1 MKLFINIRR
10 MVEKYCKTKGRF
22 WNFSQNKQ
30 RQSNGKQIFLS
41 IVSDLRR
48 TEMVWNEGSSKLC
61 YGNGGTGDRN
71 VLAVRNNV
79 LEEIQISFLENFLWF
94 ILSPY
99 YNPPTKWYKWYKRDE
114 YGGPDKSH
122 DKPRSAAWP
131 EEIVNNQM
139 Q

>member
-41 IVSDLRR
+41 IVPDLRR

-79 LEEIQISFLENFLWF
+79 LKEIQISFFLKIF
-94 ILSPY
+94 SDLFCLLITTPQQNDINDIRGMNMGAQTSHMTSHGALHGQ
-99 YNPPTKWYKWYKRDE
+99 K
-114 YGGPDKSH
+114 KS
-122 DKPRSAAWP
+122 
-131 EEIVNNQM
+131 
-139 Q
+139 

>member
-41 IVSDLRR
+41 IVPDLRR

-79 LEEIQISFLENFLWF
+79 LEEIQISFLEKISL
-94 ILSPY
+94 IYSVSLLQ
-99 YNPPTKWYKWYKRDE
+99 PPNKM
-114 YGGPDKSH
+114 
-122 DKPRSAAWP
+122 
-131 EEIVNNQM
+131 I
-139 Q
+139 

>member
-41 IVSDLRR
+41 IVPDLRR

-79 LEEIQISFLENFLWF
+79 LEEIQISFLEKFSL
-94 ILSPY
+94 IYSVSLLQ
-99 YNPPTKWYKWYKRDE
+99 PPNKM
-114 YGGPDKSH
+114 
-122 DKPRSAAWP
+122 
-131 EEIVNNQM
+131 I
-139 Q
+139 

>member
-41 IVSDLRR
+41 IVPDLRR

-99 YNPPTKWYKWYKRDE
+99 YNPQRNDINDIRGMNMGAQTSHMTSHGALHGQK
-114 YGGPDKSH
+114 KS
-122 DKPRSAAWP
+122 
-131 EEIVNNQM
+131 
-139 Q
+139 

>member
-30 RQSNGKQIFLS
+30 RQSNGKQISLS
-41 IVSDLRR
+41 IVPDLRR

-79 LEEIQISFLENFLWF
+79 LRRNSDQFSWKIFSDLFCLLITTPQQNDINDIRGMNMGAQTSHMTSHGALHGQ
-94 ILSPY
+94 
-99 YNPPTKWYKWYKRDE
+99 K
-114 YGGPDKSH
+114 KS
-122 DKPRSAAWP
+122 
-131 EEIVNNQM
+131 
-139 Q
+139 